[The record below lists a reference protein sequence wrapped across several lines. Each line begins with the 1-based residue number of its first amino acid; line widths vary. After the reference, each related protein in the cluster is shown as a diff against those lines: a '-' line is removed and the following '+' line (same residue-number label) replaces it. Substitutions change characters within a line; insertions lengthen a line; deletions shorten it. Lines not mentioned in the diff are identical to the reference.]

1 MTASDWIALSALILA
16 AIGGLFSLIQWRKSV
31 AIKRA
36 EFVEAITQKLHYDKD
51 ILKTFYMIDYSEF
64 KYDERFHSVGNPIQV
79 DVDILLSTLDYL
91 CYLLDRRLINEND
104 IVSDLY
110 ILKRVCLDIEIQCY
124 LWNLHHFARSTDSK
138 TYGHL
143 IIFLVE
149 KVFSSMA
156 LTALIAKLFE
166 TGFI

>member
-51 ILKTFYMIDYSEF
+51 ILKTIYMIDYSKF

-91 CYLLDRRLINEND
+91 CYLLDKRLIAEND

-110 ILKRVCLDIEIQCY
+110 ILKRVCLDTEIQCY
-124 LWNLHHFARSTDSK
+124 LWNLHHFARSTDSE
-138 TYGHL
+138 TYGYL
-143 IIFLVE
+143 ID
-149 KVFSSMA
+149 FSRRW
-156 LTALIAKLFE
+156 FRQH
-166 TGFI
+166 